1 MSDNPM
7 IKLGN
12 PMGVILPFGMPQP
25 SVEDVTR
32 DPMKYVA
39 AQIAGIEAQRK
50 WEREDALNEKKEKT
64 KQDDEA
70 KKKTGSN
77 KKAKELMTQVVWL
90 VALSPFV
97 SYVMIL
103 FFSSLARLAASAF
116 R

>member
-12 PMGVILPFGMPQP
+12 PMGVVLPFGMPQP

-70 KKKTGSN
+70 KKKTGSS

-97 SYVMIL
+97 TWGMTIVY
-103 FFSSLARLAASAF
+103 SSLARMVSSAF